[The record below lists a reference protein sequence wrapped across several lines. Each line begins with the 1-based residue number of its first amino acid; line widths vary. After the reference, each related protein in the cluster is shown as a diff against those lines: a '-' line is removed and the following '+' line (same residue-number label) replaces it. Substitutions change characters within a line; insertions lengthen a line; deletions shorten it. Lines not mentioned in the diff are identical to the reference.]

1 MHLRLMEER
10 RLILSKGKRLSE
22 VAFEVGYESA
32 SHFRREWPACMVSHP
47 PWINERRLVAVNN
60 QLKGLAFSP
69 Y

>member
-32 SHFRREWPACMVSHP
+32 SHFRRE
-47 PWINERRLVAVNN
+47 
-60 QLKGLAFSP
+60 
-69 Y
+69 